1 MHRIRITLEKKVRKK
16 IMPKYRLGEVEMQ
29 FATLIWEREPIPSG
43 ELVKLC
49 EEKLNWKKSTT
60 YTCLKR
66 LCEKGIF
73 KNENG
78 MVSSIFTKEEF
89 VAKQSEQFVEETFKG
104 SLPGFVAAFCSR
116 KKLSKEEIAELRKII
131 DKYE

>member
-1 MHRIRITLEKKVRKK
+1 
-16 IMPKYRLGEVEMQ
+16 MPEYRLGEVEMR
-29 FATLIWEREPIPSG
+29 FASLIWEKEPIPSG

-49 EEKLNWKKSTT
+49 EKELNWKKSTT

-66 LCEKGIF
+66 LCEKGVF

-78 MVSSIFTKEEF
+78 VVASVFSKEEF

-116 KKLSKEEIAELRKII
+116 KKLSKTEIAELKKII
-131 DKYE
+131 EENE

>member
-1 MHRIRITLEKKVRKK
+1 MAE
-16 IMPKYRLGEVEMQ
+16 YRLGEVEMQ
-29 FATLIWEREPIPSG
+29 FATLIWEREPITSG

-49 EEKLNWKKSTT
+49 EKELNWKKSTT

-73 KNENG
+73 QNENG
-78 MVSSIFTKEEF
+78 TVTSIFSKEEF
-89 VAKQSEQFVEETFKG
+89 VAKQSEQFVEETFEG

-116 KKLSKEEIAELRKII
+116 KKLSKAEIEELKRII
-131 DKYE
+131 DENE

>member
-1 MHRIRITLEKKVRKK
+1 MQRFGI
-16 IMPKYRLGEVEMQ
+16 GEMEMKM
-29 FATLIWEREPIPSG
+29 AKLLWDREGIGSG
-43 ELVKLC
+43 AVVKLC
-49 EEKLNWKKSTT
+49 AEEFGWKKSTT

-78 MVSSIFTKEEF
+78 VVTSVFSKEEF
-89 VAKQSEQFVEETFKG
+89 VAKQSEQFVEDTFKG

-116 KKLSKEEIAELRKII
+116 KKLSKAEIAELKKII
-131 DKYE
+131 EENE